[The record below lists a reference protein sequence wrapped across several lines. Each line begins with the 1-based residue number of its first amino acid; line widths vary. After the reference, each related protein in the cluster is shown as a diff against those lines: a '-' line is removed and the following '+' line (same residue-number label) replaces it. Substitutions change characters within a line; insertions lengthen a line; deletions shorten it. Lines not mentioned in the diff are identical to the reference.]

1 MLRVVCSP
9 APVGLDA
16 SGGAFGH
23 RFVFSIYNAG
33 KIPDTILVI
42 GFFDSG
48 LGGLTVLKEVE
59 KLLPR
64 YSTVYLGDNARTPYG
79 SHSHDTIY
87 RFTRQGVREL
97 FARGAQLVILACNTA
112 SSSALRRI
120 QQEWLLRQHP
130 DRRVLGVIIPTA
142 EEVVVRTRSKEVGVV
157 GTEATVQ
164 SFAFPR
170 EITKLDKNIVVHQQA
185 CPLLVPIIEAGEME
199 WEGLGLAVG
208 KYVGELF
215 LKSKR
220 IDTSTSLSIN
230 PQRGIDTLV
239 LGCTHYALIE
249 DMFRR
254 YIPSGVA
261 IVSQGVIVAQKIADY
276 LVRHPEIETTLD
288 ASGSHEFLTTED
300 SWRVR
305 ELFRLFYGEGIV
317 PRKIALR

>member
-16 SGGAFGH
+16 SGGAFGR

-33 KIPDTILVI
+33 KILDTIPVI

-48 LGGLTVLKEVE
+48 LGGLAVLKEVE

-97 FARGAQLVILACNTA
+97 FARGARLVILACNTA

-199 WEGLGLAVG
+199 WEGLPLAVG

-220 IDTSTSLSIN
+220 
-230 PQRGIDTLV
+230 IDTLV

>member
-1 MLRVVCSP
+1 MRCLR
-9 APVGLDA
+9 
-16 SGGAFGH
+16 GH
-23 RFVFSIYNAG
+23 RFVFSIYNVC

-97 FARGAQLVILACNTA
+97 FARGARLVILACNTA

-199 WEGLGLAVG
+199 WEGLPLAVG

-220 IDTSTSLSIN
+220 IDTSALLSIN

-249 DMFRR
+249 SIFRR
-254 YIPSGVA
+254 YIPSGVE

-276 LVRHPEIETTLD
+276 LVRHPEIDTALD
-288 ASGSHEFLTTED
+288 TSGSREFLTTED

-305 ELFRLFYGEGIV
+305 ELFRLFYGEKIV